1 MNSEINQEENTLLLL
16 GGSSFLGL
24 QTAQTLFYNYNII
37 CTYNQSIAPK
47 FFPEF
52 NWLQLNF
59 LENEDFI
66 KLNLNRLIEKTTA
79 TYLVN
84 FVGISSPL
92 QSKIDSKKSLI
103 LNESINSVIT
113 KVCEETDTIPIF
125 ISSDHVFDGQNG
137 PYSEKDLPN
146 PLKHSIYGQQKYH
159 SEQLYQE
166 LENYAIIRISTTL
179 GLNFRFQ
186 NQNIYEKTVLNMSKG
201 KIVQGAS
208 NKIRTA
214 THCYN
219 VPFVIN
225 KIIESFEEKSIEKG
239 IFHVP
244 GFLISEYQ
252 LLKRIAGTHNFD
264 VSLIEETT
272 IDDDNESYPLKL
284 GLKSDQ
290 TVETLKGKFLTFEE
304 GLSLLNFEYKN

>member
-1 MNSEINQEENTLLLL
+1 MNSEIGQEENTVLLL

-24 QTAQTLFYNYNII
+24 QTAQTLFYYYNII

-52 NWLQLNF
+52 NWFQLNF
-59 LENEDFI
+59 LENKDFI
-66 KLNLNRLIEKTTA
+66 RLNLDRLIEKTTA

-84 FVGISSPL
+84 FAGISSPL
-92 QSKIDSKKSLI
+92 QSKNDTKKSLKI
-103 LNESINSVIT
+103 NESINSTIT
-113 KVCEETDTIPIF
+113 EVCEETDTIPIF

-159 SEQLYQE
+159 AEQMYQE

-186 NQNIYEKTVLNMSKG
+186 KQNIYEKTVSNLSKG
-201 KIVQGAS
+201 KKMQGAS
-208 NKIRTA
+208 NKLRTA

-219 VPFVIN
+219 VPFLIN

-252 LLKRIAGTHNFD
+252 LIKRIAETHNFD
-264 VSLIEETT
+264 ISLIEETT

-284 GLKSDQ
+284 GLESAK
-290 TVETLKGKFLTFEE
+290 TLEILKGKYLSFED
-304 GLSLLNFEYKN
+304 GLSLLNFEYKS